1 MAKTIWIVGHRSDVE
16 PTLDK
21 YIVVYEN
28 GESYFC
34 KVSGSSNLKQFSKS
48 DLGKDPNSFVSN
60 GKENLDEIK
69 VALKNAKQ
77 IHRLSDL
84 KRRVSWC
91 ESDIVDL
98 ERQIDRRR
106 RELRDAT
113 ISLRELEQEIESVAN

>member
-60 GKENLDEIK
+60 GKENL
-69 VALKNAKQ
+69 KQ